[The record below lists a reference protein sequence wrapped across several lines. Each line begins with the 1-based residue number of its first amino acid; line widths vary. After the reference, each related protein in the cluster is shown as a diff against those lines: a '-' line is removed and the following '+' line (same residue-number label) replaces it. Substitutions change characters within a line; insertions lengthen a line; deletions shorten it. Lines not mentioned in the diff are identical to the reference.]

1 MGFDITIPYLYFILK
16 QMRIWFYRV
25 LSSSW
30 KSVSSSSLWNGSRN
44 PFLCI
49 LFLMTAQPNAK
60 PSRVPSTK
68 QPTEMPATVPAMS
81 SVCSS
86 ISPVLKRLCRIQFH
100 SVASSVLF
108 VDKSSAVQ
116 ITVPEKDP
124 RISLYTRKCWSQ
136 QKCSLHLSDTL
147 FRIIFVTNLYWSNI
161 FENSY
166 SFRPTHFTITNC
178 KSCITNCSWL
188 SIEYIHSNRK
198 ILHDPNY
205 YYVKNFKDMIT
216 NYSNISSSTFFTSIT
231 VLDNKIL
238 FIQEVIFS
246 KPIKFNIST
255 KLALL
260 NIKETECEEVQKKL
274 YYNVKFVIF

>member
-1 MGFDITIPYLYFILK
+1 MAFDITIPYLYFMLK

-147 FRIIFVTNLYWSNI
+147 FRIIFVTNLIEVISLKIHIPSGLHISLSQIVKVVLQTVLGFLLNTFIAIEQYCMIEIITMLRISKTWSQ
-161 FENSY
+161 
-166 SFRPTHFTITNC
+166 ITL
-178 KSCITNCSWL
+178 TFL
-188 SIEYIHSNRK
+188 PQHS
-198 ILHDPNY
+198 LLQL
-205 YYVKNFKDMIT
+205 
-216 NYSNISSSTFFTSIT
+216 
-231 VLDNKIL
+231 LDNKIL

>member
-1 MGFDITIPYLYFILK
+1 MGFDITIPYLYFMLK

-198 ILHDPNY
+198 Y
-205 YYVKNFKDMIT
+205 CMIEIIT
-216 NYSNISSSTFFTSIT
+216 MLRISKTWSQITLTFLPQHSLLQL
-231 VLDNKIL
+231 LDNKIL

-246 KPIKFNIST
+246 KPIKFFNIST

-260 NIKETECEEVQKKL
+260 KIKETECEEVQKKL